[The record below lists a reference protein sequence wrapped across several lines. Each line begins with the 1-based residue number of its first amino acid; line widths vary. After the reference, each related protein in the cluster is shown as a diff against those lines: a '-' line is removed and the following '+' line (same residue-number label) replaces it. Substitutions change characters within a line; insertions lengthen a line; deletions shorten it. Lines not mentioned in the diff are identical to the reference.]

1 MPSVSTAQQQLM
13 GMAYA
18 LKKGDMDPA
27 DASQEVKDLADSL
40 SMQQLKDFAETKHE
54 GLPKHVEKSRVN
66 EWLPGV
72 SAGHKWYTQTAQAAA
87 SYNYQ
92 VSDHKDNLVKSYI
105 EFIESGKKPTK
116 KSTFEIK
123 ENGGA
128 VAPTSYSSVQAT
140 PNNTPGMGNVSP
152 AGPGKIGSGDVFSNG
167 NPEDD
172 DDDKKL
178 ALVLNFDK
186 FMKTVAKTQ
195 TRPNPNKNQTSTT

>member
-1 MPSVSTAQQQLM
+1 MPSVSKAQQQLM

-40 SMQQLKDFAETKHE
+40 SMKQLKDFAETKHE
-54 GLPKHVEKSRVN
+54 GLPKHVKNSKVN

-72 SAGHKWYTQTAQAAA
+72 SAGHKWYTQIAQAAA

-105 EFIESGKKPTK
+105 EFIESGKKPTR
-116 KSTFEIK
+116 KSTFELT
-123 ENGGA
+123 EDVGA
-128 VAPTSYSSVQAT
+128 APAQSSPQAT

-152 AGPGKIGSGDVFSNG
+152 AGPGKIGSGDIFSG

-172 DDDKKL
+172 DDDDKKI

-186 FMKTVAKTQ
+186 FMKTISKTQ
-195 TRPNPNKNQTSTT
+195 TRPNVNKNQTSTT

>member
-1 MPSVSTAQQQLM
+1 MPSVSTAQQKLM

-40 SMQQLKDFAETKHE
+40 SMKQLKDFAETKHE
-54 GLPKHVEKSRVN
+54 GLPKHVEKSKVN

-72 SAGHKWYTQTAQAAA
+72 SAGHKWYTQIAQSAA

-105 EFIESGKKPTK
+105 EFIDSGKKPTR
-116 KSTFEIK
+116 KSTFEIT
-123 ENGGA
+123 EDAGA
-128 VAPTSYSSVQAT
+128 APAQSSPQAT
-140 PNNTPGMGNVSP
+140 LNNTPGMGNVSP
-152 AGPGKIGSGDVFSNG
+152 AGPGKIGSGDIFSG
-167 NPEDD
+167 NTEDD
-172 DDDKKL
+172 DDDKRF

-186 FMKTVAKTQ
+186 FMKIISKTQ
-195 TRPNPNKNQTSTT
+195 TRPSVNKNQTSTT